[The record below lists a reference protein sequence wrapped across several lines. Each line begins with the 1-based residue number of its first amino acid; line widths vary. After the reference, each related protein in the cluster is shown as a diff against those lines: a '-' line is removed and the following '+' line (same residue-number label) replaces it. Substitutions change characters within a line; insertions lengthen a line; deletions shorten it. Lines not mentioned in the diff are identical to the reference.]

1 MKNYARALNFLYV
14 ALVGAFA
21 LAAPTLA
28 HAQNQVFLNGIDISG
43 TKNQTFDDV
52 SVSFDASGNISI
64 TAPQYKVVEQAPKAS
79 PSAVAPSPT
88 QPAQVVAQVA
98 PPARTS
104 SVPSLAVP
112 TLPNP
117 EKPTYMLALFNAPG
131 LLGYNVEVTINGVMV
146 KTIPQ
151 GKASQSFE
159 VTDYLRRGSRNT
171 IQYRLVMTADSGTSS
186 KATVQISLA
195 KANPAVGNTIEL
207 VGEYA
212 PIEIKGIDGAKTYS
226 VQIDIP

>member
-1 MKNYARALNFLYV
+1 MKNNARALNFLYV
-14 ALVGAFA
+14 ALAGAFA

-64 TAPQYKVVEQAPKAS
+64 TAPQYKVVEQAPKTS

-98 PPARTS
+98 PPAKTS
-104 SVPSLAVP
+104 AVPPLAVP

-131 LLGYNVEVTINGVMV
+131 LLGYNVEVIINGVMV

-195 KANPAVGNTIEL
+195 KANPGVGNTIEL